1 MPLTDVEARSFTEQI
16 DALLTF
22 FCTFSVNDREA
33 EELTTRF
40 TFGPNGDPTLLHN
53 LLANAILAS
62 SASVADRKLPSPS
75 LFRAANAGN
84 SHSTN
89 GHFGSRG
96 FCKADLMALMAA
108 VSRFAVDVGAFTP
121 PPPPEGKLKRNNCD
135 DVCCRI
141 DVVGF
146 VEENDVQGSS
156 STAWRRRSNER
167 GSVDIIGKD
176 IIVGSCCCIVMEWR
190 IELIFINP
198 STSNLRKIMSHVEY
212 LRRN

>member
-1 MPLTDVEARSFTEQI
+1 MPLTDVDARSFTEQI

-22 FCTFSVNDREA
+22 FCTFSVNDRDA

-75 LFRAANAGN
+75 LLRAANAGN

-135 DVCCRI
+135 DVCCRR
-141 DVVGF
+141 DVVVGF
-146 VEENDVQGSS
+146 VENDVQGPSS
-156 STAWRRRSNER
+156 STTKSSNER
-167 GSVDIIGKD
+167 GSVDTIGKD
-176 IIVGSCCCIVMEWR
+176 VIIGNSVV
-190 IELIFINP
+190 
-198 STSNLRKIMSHVEY
+198 TY
-212 LRRN
+212 LCWND